1 MVFYLDPS
9 NILNLLLLLALCA
22 AMGFVPVMILWQSI
36 NDFKKRRRRV
46 QEQIKHFKN
55 L

>member
-1 MVFYLDPS
+1 MVFYLDPT

-22 AMGFVPVMILWQSI
+22 AMRFVPVMLLWQSI
-36 NDFKKRRRRV
+36 TDFKKRRRRV
-46 QEQIKHFKN
+46 QQQINHFKN